1 MFSELGG
8 GSARTACF
16 AVTRT
21 QLRQAMLAETRLL
34 GVYLALICSEPV
46 QSIVDGCMVSPRPTI
61 VADEEHGAE

>member
-1 MFSELGG
+1 
-8 GSARTACF
+8 
-16 AVTRT
+16 
-21 QLRQAMLAETRLL
+21 MLAETRLL